1 MVLILILIVGVMF
14 LFMGLYIFKNK
25 KFKLGYYLFYFKR
38 IENYYD
44 VNEIKNKD
52 DITNLISVTFI
63 IIGAILVITEFMFFI
78 FKFEDAYLLI
88 PVVGCF
94 IYYIIEMFEINK
106 KLSK

>member
-52 DITNLISVTFI
+52 DITNLISMTFI

>member
-78 FKFEDAYLLI
+78 FK
-88 PVVGCF
+88 
-94 IYYIIEMFEINK
+94 
-106 KLSK
+106 

>member
-1 MVLILILIVGVMF
+1 MVLILILIVGLMF
-14 LFMGLYIFKNK
+14 LFIGLYIFKNK

-44 VNEIKNKD
+44 LNEIKNKD
-52 DITNLISVTFI
+52 DITNLISMTFI
-63 IIGAILVITEFMFFI
+63 IIGAILLIAEFIFFI
-78 FKFEDAYLLI
+78 FKFGDAYLLI

>member
-1 MVLILILIVGVMF
+1 MVLILILIVGLMF
-14 LFMGLYIFKNK
+14 LFTGIYIFKNK

-44 VNEIKNKD
+44 INKIKNKD
-52 DITNLISVTFI
+52 NITTLISMTFI
-63 IIGAILVITEFMFFI
+63 IIGTILVLTEFMFFI
-78 FKFEDAYLLI
+78 FKFKDAYLLI

-94 IYYIIEMFEINK
+94 IYYIIEMLAINK

>member
-1 MVLILILIVGVMF
+1 MVLILILIVGLVF
-14 LFMGLYIFKNK
+14 LFTGLYIFKNK

-44 VNEIKNKD
+44 ENKIKNKD
-52 DITNLISVTFI
+52 YITELISITFI
-63 IIGAILVITEFMFFI
+63 IIGAVLVMTEFIFFVFE
-78 FKFEDAYLLI
+78 FKDVYLLI
-88 PVVGCF
+88 PVIGCF

>member
-1 MVLILILIVGVMF
+1 MVLILILIVGLMF
-14 LFMGLYIFKNK
+14 LFIGLYIFKNK

-44 VNEIKNKD
+44 VNKIKNKD
-52 DITNLISVTFI
+52 NITTLISMTFI
-63 IIGAILVITEFMFFI
+63 IIGTILVLTEFMFFI

-94 IYYIIEMFEINK
+94 IYYIIEMLEINK

>member
-1 MVLILILIVGVMF
+1 MVLILILIVGLMF

-44 VNEIKNKD
+44 VNKIKNKD
-52 DITNLISVTFI
+52 NITTLISMTFI
-63 IIGAILVITEFMFFI
+63 IIGTILVLTEFMFFI

-94 IYYIIEMFEINK
+94 IYYIIEMLEINK